1 MLKPSKRR
9 FIAGAVCPRCSG
21 MDKIAIDLD
30 ADVRFC
36 VSCGFREARP
46 SDPGA
51 QELGTRVSRAAA
63 RRVETPA
70 EPVTL
75 VNPRGDKAP

>member
-1 MLKPSKRR
+1 
-9 FIAGAVCPRCSG
+9 
-21 MDKIAIDLD
+21 MDKIAVDPD
-30 ADVRFC
+30 ADVRLC

-46 SDPGA
+46 ANPAA

-63 RRVETPA
+63 RRPDTPA

-75 VNPRGDKAP
+75 VNPQAKEKP